1 MPLTLTLSDEM
12 VAQIREERAM
22 HSPLITRAVQVAV
35 LSLIYKKLDDESDRL
50 VHNNDY
56 DWSEGMDIWGGLHNG

>member
-12 VAQIREERAM
+12 VAQIKEERVM
-22 HSPLITRAVQVAV
+22 HSPLITQAVRVAV
-35 LSLIYKKLDDESDRL
+35 LSLIYKKLDDESDNL

-56 DWSEGMDIWGGLHNG
+56 DWSEGMDIG

>member
-12 VAQIREERAM
+12 VAQIKEERVM
-22 HSPLITRAVQVAV
+22 HSPLITHAVQVAV

-50 VHNNDY
+50 VRNNDY
-56 DWSEGMDIWGGLHNG
+56 DWSEGMDIGGELHNH

>member
-12 VAQIREERAM
+12 VAQIKEARVM
-22 HSPLITRAVQVAV
+22 HSALITHAVQVAV
-35 LSLIYKKLDDESDRL
+35 LSLIYKKIDDESDRL
-50 VHNNDY
+50 VRNNDY

>member
-12 VAQIREERAM
+12 VAQIKEERVM
-22 HSPLITRAVQVAV
+22 HSALITHAVQVAV

-50 VHNNDY
+50 IRNNDY
-56 DWSEGMDIWGGLHNG
+56 DWSEGMDI

>member
-12 VAQIREERAM
+12 VAQIKEERIM
-22 HSPLITRAVQVAV
+22 NSPLISAAIRAAV
-35 LSLIYKKLDDESDRL
+35 MSLIYKKLDDESDRL

>member
-1 MPLTLTLSDEM
+1 MPLTLTLSDAM
-12 VAQIREERAM
+12 VAQIKEERIM
-22 HSPLITRAVQVAV
+22 NSPLISAAIRAAV
-35 LSLIYKKLDDESDRL
+35 MSLIYKKLDDESDRL

>member
-12 VAQIREERAM
+12 VAQIKEERAM
-22 HSPLITRAVQVAV
+22 HSPLITQAVRVAV

-50 VHNNDY
+50 VYNNDY
-56 DWSEGMDIWGGLHNG
+56 DWYEGMDI